1 MRRRPTIVV
10 LLGFLLIVATPLIPR
25 RASAAPGDKV
35 CWVVEGPRLVC
46 ETDDGG
52 GVAPP
57 PSDGGNSGGNSRP
70 TAYWTITLVPEG
82 LGLGDANG
90 PCIDASNGQPGRTWR
105 YTLRDTATGAILQ
118 TRLDCVAN
126 RDPES
131 TLGAAATPPPT
142 PAELVGAVPIPE
154 PAILSNPG
162 GRGLT
167 GLETLFWA
175 ADPGPVSVSVTI
187 RGWNVTGTL
196 TAQRW
201 TWTTGDGGRYEASS
215 PGNADDPAARHT
227 YEMKDT
233 WPVALQ
239 VGWSGSYTVSGFGTT
254 YTVTGLA
261 TTSASALDYDVIEV
275 RGVVD
280 ETQPAASP

>member
-1 MRRRPTIVV
+1 MRRCIASTV
-10 LLGFLLIVATPLIPR
+10 LLAL
-25 RASAAPGDKV
+25 ASSAAAAGLVTSAGAAPGDRV
-35 CWVVEGPRLVC
+35 CWVVGQFLEC

-52 GVAPP
+52 GFAPP
-57 PSDGGNSGGNSRP
+57 PSGGGSDGGSSSRP

-82 LGLGDANG
+82 MGLGDAGG
-90 PCIDASNGQPGRTWR
+90 PCIDASNGQPGRTWQ

-142 PAELVGAVPIPE
+142 PAELLGAAPIPD
-154 PAILSNPG
+154 PAILSSPG

-167 GLETLFWA
+167 GLASFFWA
-175 ADPGPVSVSVTI
+175 ADPGTVTVSVTI

-196 TAQRW
+196 TADRW

-215 PGNADDPAARHT
+215 PGSEAEPAASHV
-227 YEMKDT
+227 YETKDT
-233 WPVALQ
+233 WPVNLE

-254 YTVTGLA
+254 YTVAGLTTTGTA
-261 TTSASALDYDVIEV
+261 GVDYPVIEV

-280 ETQPAASP
+280 EPEPAA